1 MGGEIDMEWQNTE
14 QKADKLEKENQKDI
28 EAEPVKVQQSKMKYE
43 FENEGQYLVAKYK
56 EQLDFALYQVMSQYQ
71 SAKKREDDEIK
82 DVKTFGTALLAII
95 LILPL
100 GVLMAI
106 SGGMMFSKIGFV
118 FGLFGCLVVFA
129 DIPFLLYALPLCLYK
144 VMRGFVLMQINKQSR
159 FGLWICKKWNIE
171 VFSSESRQCE
181 NYIRKYRLI
190 LQELEEL
197 RSDLEFTDTVDLQP
211 IKERMANVDTKP
223 NIRVVN
229 SLYGIVNEKI
239 RKASIVVT
247 VLIYILL
254 AVVFF
259 QFYSAILTEINYMM
273 KQL

>member
-254 AVVFF
+254 AVAFF

-273 KQL
+273 KQF

>member
-106 SGGMMFSKIGFV
+106 SGGMMFSKLGFV
-118 FGLFGCLVVFA
+118 FGLLGCLIVLA

-159 FGLWICKKWNIE
+159 FGIWICEKWNIE
-171 VFSSESRQCE
+171 VLSAESRQCE

-197 RSDLEFTDTVDLQP
+197 RSDLEFTDTVDLRP

-223 NIRVVN
+223 NIRVIN

-254 AVVFF
+254 AVAFF

-273 KQL
+273 KQF

>member
-1 MGGEIDMEWQNTE
+1 MGGEIAMEWQNAK
-14 QKADKLEKENQKDI
+14 QKADKLEKDNPKDI
-28 EAEPVKVQQSKMKYE
+28 AAEPAKIQPPKIKYE

-71 SAKKREDDEIK
+71 SAKKREDEEKK
-82 DVKTFGTALLAII
+82 DVKTFGITLLAII

-106 SGGMMFSKIGFV
+106 SGGMMFTKLGFV
-118 FGLFGCLVVFA
+118 FGLLGCLIVLA

-247 VLIYILL
+247 VLVYILL

-259 QFYSAILTEINYMM
+259 RFYGVILSEINYMM
-273 KQL
+273 KQM

>member
-1 MGGEIDMEWQNTE
+1 MEWHNAEYKIEDVEKDKKEDISIQTE
-14 QKADKLEKENQKDI
+14 IQPPKI
-28 EAEPVKVQQSKMKYE
+28 KYE

-71 SAKKREDDEIK
+71 SAKKREDEEMK
-82 DVKTFGTALLAII
+82 DVKTFGFALLAMI
-95 LILPL
+95 LALPI
-100 GVLMAI
+100 GVLIAI
-106 SGGMMFSKIGFV
+106 SGGMMRSIGGV
-118 FGLFGCLVVFA
+118 AFGLFGCLIVLA

-159 FGLWICKKWNIE
+159 FGIWVCEKWNIE
-171 VFSSESRQCE
+171 VFTSESKQCE

-197 RSDLEFTDTVDLQP
+197 HSDLEFAEDIDLRP

-229 SLYGIVNEKI
+229 SLHGIVNEKI
-239 RKASIVVT
+239 KKASIVAT
-247 VLIYILL
+247 VLVYILF
-254 AVVFF
+254 AVAFF
-259 QFYSAILTEINYMM
+259 KFYGVILSEINYMM
-273 KQL
+273 KKL

>member
-144 VMRGFVLMQINKQSR
+144 VMRGFVLMQINKKSR

-254 AVVFF
+254 AVAFF

-273 KQL
+273 KQF

>member
-1 MGGEIDMEWQNTE
+1 MGGENAMEWQNAECKTE
-14 QKADKLEKENQKDI
+14 GAKKDNKEDI
-28 EAEPVKVQQSKMKYE
+28 SIQTKIQPPKIKYE

-71 SAKKREDDEIK
+71 SAKKREDEEKK
-82 DVKTFGTALLAII
+82 DVKTFGIALLAII

-106 SGGMMFSKIGFV
+106 SGGMMFSKLGFV
-118 FGLFGCLVVFA
+118 FGLLGCLIVLA

-159 FGLWICKKWNIE
+159 FGIWICEKWNIE
-171 VFSSESRQCE
+171 VLSAESRQCE

-211 IKERMANVDTKP
+211 IKERMANVDIKP

-254 AVVFF
+254 AVAFF
-259 QFYSAILTEINYMM
+259 QFYSAILNEINYMM

>member
-254 AVVFF
+254 AVAFF
-259 QFYSAILTEINYMM
+259 QFYSAILNEINYMM

>member
-1 MGGEIDMEWQNTE
+1 MGGEIAMEWQNAK
-14 QKADKLEKENQKDI
+14 QKADKLEKDNPKDI
-28 EAEPVKVQQSKMKYE
+28 AAEPAKVQPPKIKYE

-71 SAKKREDDEIK
+71 SAKKREDEEKK
-82 DVKTFGTALLAII
+82 DVKTFGITLLAII

-106 SGGMMFSKIGFV
+106 SGGMMFSKLGFV
-118 FGLFGCLVVFA
+118 FGLLGCLIVLA

-254 AVVFF
+254 AVAFF

-273 KQL
+273 KQF

>member
-1 MGGEIDMEWQNTE
+1 MGGEIAMEWQNAK
-14 QKADKLEKENQKDI
+14 QKADKLEKDNPKDI
-28 EAEPVKVQQSKMKYE
+28 AAEPAKIQPPKIKYE

-71 SAKKREDDEIK
+71 SAKKREDEEKK
-82 DVKTFGTALLAII
+82 DVKTFGIALLAII

-106 SGGMMFSKIGFV
+106 SGGMMFSKLGFV
-118 FGLFGCLVVFA
+118 FGLLGCLIVLA

-247 VLIYILL
+247 VLVYILL

-259 QFYSAILTEINYMM
+259 RFYGVILSEINYMM
-273 KQL
+273 KQM

>member
-1 MGGEIDMEWQNTE
+1 MEWQNME
-14 QKADKLEKENQKDI
+14 QKTDKIDKENQKDI
-28 EAEPVKVQQSKMKYE
+28 AAEPVGDQQPKIKYE

-71 SAKKREDDEIK
+71 SAKKREDDEKK
-82 DVKTFGTALLAII
+82 DVKTFGMALLIII
-95 LILPL
+95 LALPIGILI
-100 GVLMAI
+100 AI
-106 SGGMMFSKIGFV
+106 SGGMMFSKIGFA
-118 FGLFGCLVVFA
+118 FGLLGSLMVLV
-129 DIPFLLYALPLCLYK
+129 DMPFLLYALPLCLYK

-159 FGLWICKKWNIE
+159 LGIWICEKWNIE
-171 VFSSESRQCE
+171 VLSAESRQCE

-247 VLIYILL
+247 VLVYILL

-259 QFYSAILTEINYMM
+259 RFYGVILSEINYMM
-273 KQL
+273 KQM

>member
-144 VMRGFVLMQINKQSR
+144 VMRGFVLMQINKKSR

>member
-1 MGGEIDMEWQNTE
+1 MGGEIAMEWQNAK
-14 QKADKLEKENQKDI
+14 QKADKLEKDNPKDI
-28 EAEPVKVQQSKMKYE
+28 AAEPAKIQPPKIKYE
-43 FENEGQYLVAKYK
+43 FENEGQYLVAKDK

-144 VMRGFVLMQINKQSR
+144 VMRGFVLMQINKKSR

-247 VLIYILL
+247 VLVYILL

-259 QFYSAILTEINYMM
+259 RFYGVILSEINYMM
-273 KQL
+273 KQM

>member
-1 MGGEIDMEWQNTE
+1 MEWQNEEHKTDYE
-14 QKADKLEKENQKDI
+14 GQKEKIVGQAGI
-28 EAEPVKVQQSKMKYE
+28 QQPKIKYE

-71 SAKKREDDEIK
+71 SAKKREDEEKK
-82 DVKTFGTALLAII
+82 DVKTFGIALLAII

-106 SGGMMFSKIGFV
+106 SGGMMFSKLGFV
-118 FGLFGCLVVFA
+118 FGLLGCLIVLA

-159 FGLWICKKWNIE
+159 FGIWICEKWNIE

-181 NYIRKYRLI
+181 NYIRKYQLI

-197 RSDLEFTDTVDLQP
+197 RSDLEFADSVDLQP

-229 SLYGIVNEKI
+229 SFHGIVNKKI
-239 RKASIVVT
+239 KRASIVAT
-247 VLIYILL
+247 VLVYFLL
-254 AVVFF
+254 ATAFF
-259 QFYSAILTEINYMM
+259 QFYGIILSEINYLM
-273 KQL
+273 KKM

>member
-1 MGGEIDMEWQNTE
+1 MGGEIAMEWQNAK
-14 QKADKLEKENQKDI
+14 QKADKLEKDNPKDI
-28 EAEPVKVQQSKMKYE
+28 AAEPAKVQPPKIKYE

-71 SAKKREDDEIK
+71 SAKKREDEEKK
-82 DVKTFGTALLAII
+82 DVKTFGITLLAII

-106 SGGMMFSKIGFV
+106 SGGMMFSKLGFV
-118 FGLFGCLVVFA
+118 FGLLGCLIVLA

-247 VLIYILL
+247 VLVYILL

-259 QFYSAILTEINYMM
+259 RFYGVILSEINYMM
-273 KQL
+273 KQM

>member
-82 DVKTFGTALLAII
+82 DVKTFGIALLAII

-159 FGLWICKKWNIE
+159 FGIWICEKWNIE
-171 VFSSESRQCE
+171 VLSAESRQCE

-254 AVVFF
+254 AVAFF
-259 QFYSAILTEINYMM
+259 QFYSAILNEINYMM

>member
-129 DIPFLLYALPLCLYK
+129 DTPFLLYALPLCLYK

-273 KQL
+273 KQF

>member
-1 MGGEIDMEWQNTE
+1 MGGEIAMERQH
-14 QKADKLEKENQKDI
+14 KGPKI
-28 EAEPVKVQQSKMKYE
+28 KYE

-100 GVLMAI
+100 GVLIAI
-106 SGGMMFSKIGFV
+106 SGGAMLSVGGIL
-118 FGLFGCLVVFA
+118 FGLFGCLLTFA

-171 VFSSESRQCE
+171 VFCSESRQCE
-181 NYIRKYRLI
+181 NYIRKYKLI
-190 LQELEEL
+190 LQEIEEL
-197 RSDLEFTDTVDLQP
+197 RSDLEYLDAVDLEP

-223 NIRVVN
+223 KIRVVN
-229 SLYGIVNEKI
+229 SLYGIVNEKMK
-239 RKASIVVT
+239 KASIVAT
-247 VLIYILL
+247 VLVYILL
-254 AVVFF
+254 ATAFF
-259 QFYSAILTEINYMM
+259 RFYGAILSEINYLMG
-273 KQL
+273 KL

>member
-1 MGGEIDMEWQNTE
+1 MGGEIAMENAE
-14 QKADKLEKENQKDI
+14 QKTDKIEKDNQKDI
-28 EAEPVKVQQSKMKYE
+28 AAEPGKVQQPKIKYE
-43 FENEGQYLVAKYK
+43 FENEWQYLVAKYK

-71 SAKKREDDEIK
+71 CAKKREDDEIK
-82 DVKTFGTALLAII
+82 DVKTFGSALLAMI

-100 GVLMAI
+100 GVLIAI
-106 SGGMMFSKIGFV
+106 SGGMMASAGGLV
-118 FGLFGCLVVFA
+118 FGLFGCVLILA
-129 DIPFLLYALPLCLYK
+129 DLPFLLYALPLCLYK

-181 NYIRKYRLI
+181 NYIRKYRLV

-197 RSDLEFTDTVDLQP
+197 RSDLEFADTVDLQP
-211 IKERMANVDTKP
+211 IKERMANVDIKP

-247 VLIYILL
+247 VLVYILL

-259 QFYSAILTEINYMM
+259 RFCGVILSEINYMM
-273 KQL
+273 KQM

>member
-1 MGGEIDMEWQNTE
+1 MGGEIAMEWQNAK
-14 QKADKLEKENQKDI
+14 QKADKLARDNPKDI
-28 EAEPVKVQQSKMKYE
+28 AAEPAKIQPPKIKYE

-71 SAKKREDDEIK
+71 SVKKREDEEKK
-82 DVKTFGTALLAII
+82 DVKTFGSALLAMI

-100 GVLMAI
+100 GVLIAI
-106 SGGMMFSKIGFV
+106 SGGMMASAGGLV
-118 FGLFGCLVVFA
+118 FGLFGCVLILA
-129 DIPFLLYALPLCLYK
+129 DLPFLLYALPLCLYK

-247 VLIYILL
+247 VLVYILL

-259 QFYSAILTEINYMM
+259 RFYGVILSEINYMM
-273 KQL
+273 KQM

>member
-1 MGGEIDMEWQNTE
+1 MGGEIAMEWQNAK
-14 QKADKLEKENQKDI
+14 QKADKLEKDNPKDI
-28 EAEPVKVQQSKMKYE
+28 AAEPAKVQPPKIKYE

-71 SAKKREDDEIK
+71 SAKKREDEEKK
-82 DVKTFGTALLAII
+82 DVKTFGIALLAII

-106 SGGMMFSKIGFV
+106 SGGMMFSKLGFV
-118 FGLFGCLVVFA
+118 FGLLGCLIVLA

-159 FGLWICKKWNIE
+159 FGIWICEKWNIE
-171 VFSSESRQCE
+171 VLSAESRQCE
-181 NYIRKYRLI
+181 NYIRKYRLV

-211 IKERMANVDTKP
+211 IKERMANVDIKP

-229 SLYGIVNEKI
+229 SLYGIINEKI

-247 VLIYILL
+247 VLVYILL

-259 QFYSAILTEINYMM
+259 RFYGVILSEINYMM
-273 KQL
+273 KQM

>member
-1 MGGEIDMEWQNTE
+1 MGGEIAMEWQNAK
-14 QKADKLEKENQKDI
+14 QKADKLEKDNPKDI
-28 EAEPVKVQQSKMKYE
+28 AAEPAKIQPPKIKYE

-71 SAKKREDDEIK
+71 SAKKREDEEKK
-82 DVKTFGTALLAII
+82 DVKTFGIALLAII

-106 SGGMMFSKIGFV
+106 SGGMMFSKLGFV
-118 FGLFGCLVVFA
+118 FGLLGCLIVLA

-159 FGLWICKKWNIE
+159 FGIWICEKWNIE
-171 VFSSESRQCE
+171 VLSAESRQCE

-197 RSDLEFTDTVDLQP
+197 RSDLEFADTVDLQP

-247 VLIYILL
+247 VLVYILL

-259 QFYSAILTEINYMM
+259 RFYGVILSEINYMM
-273 KQL
+273 KQM

>member
-1 MGGEIDMEWQNTE
+1 MGGENAMEWQNAECKTE
-14 QKADKLEKENQKDI
+14 GAKKDNKEDI
-28 EAEPVKVQQSKMKYE
+28 SIQTKIQPPKIKYE

-71 SAKKREDDEIK
+71 SAKKREDEEKK
-82 DVKTFGTALLAII
+82 DVKTFGIALLAII

-106 SGGMMFSKIGFV
+106 SGGMMFSKLGFV
-118 FGLFGCLVVFA
+118 FGLLGCLIVLA

-159 FGLWICKKWNIE
+159 FGIWICEKWNIE
-171 VFSSESRQCE
+171 VLSAESRQCE
-181 NYIRKYRLI
+181 NYIRKYRLV

-211 IKERMANVDTKP
+211 IKERMANVDIKP

-229 SLYGIVNEKI
+229 SLYGIINEKI

-247 VLIYILL
+247 VLVYILL

-259 QFYSAILTEINYMM
+259 RFYGVILSEINYMM
-273 KQL
+273 KQM

>member
-1 MGGEIDMEWQNTE
+1 MGGENAMEWQNAECKTE
-14 QKADKLEKENQKDI
+14 GAKKDKKEDI
-28 EAEPVKVQQSKMKYE
+28 SIQTKIQPPKIKYE

-71 SAKKREDDEIK
+71 SAKKREDEEKK
-82 DVKTFGTALLAII
+82 DVKTFGIALLAII

-106 SGGMMFSKIGFV
+106 SGGMMFTKLGFV
-118 FGLFGCLVVFA
+118 FGLLGCLIVLA

-159 FGLWICKKWNIE
+159 FGIWICEKWNIE
-171 VFSSESRQCE
+171 VLSAESRQCE

-197 RSDLEFTDTVDLQP
+197 RSDLEFADTVDLQP

-247 VLIYILL
+247 VLVYILL

-259 QFYSAILTEINYMM
+259 RFYGVILSEINYMM
-273 KQL
+273 KQM

>member
-1 MGGEIDMEWQNTE
+1 MDGENAMEWQNAECKTE
-14 QKADKLEKENQKDI
+14 GAKKDNKEDI
-28 EAEPVKVQQSKMKYE
+28 SIQTKIQPPKIKYE

-71 SAKKREDDEIK
+71 SVKKREDEEKK
-82 DVKTFGTALLAII
+82 DVKTFGSALLAMI

-100 GVLMAI
+100 GVLIAI
-106 SGGMMFSKIGFV
+106 SGGMMASAGGLV
-118 FGLFGCLVVFA
+118 FGLFGCVLILA
-129 DIPFLLYALPLCLYK
+129 DLPFLLYALPLCLYK

-181 NYIRKYRLI
+181 NYIRKYRLV

-211 IKERMANVDTKP
+211 IKERMANVDIKP

-239 RKASIVVT
+239 RKAYIVVT
-247 VLIYILL
+247 VLVYILL

-259 QFYSAILTEINYMM
+259 RFYGVILSEINYMM
-273 KQL
+273 KQM

>member
-254 AVVFF
+254 AVAFF
-259 QFYSAILTEINYMM
+259 QFYSVILTEINYMM

>member
-1 MGGEIDMEWQNTE
+1 MGGENAMELQNAECKTE
-14 QKADKLEKENQKDI
+14 GAKKDKKEDI
-28 EAEPVKVQQSKMKYE
+28 SIQTKIQSPKIKYE

-106 SGGMMFSKIGFV
+106 SGGMVFSKIGFV

-129 DIPFLLYALPLCLYK
+129 DTPFLLYALPLCLYK

-229 SLYGIVNEKI
+229 SLFGIVNEKI

-273 KQL
+273 KQF

>member
-254 AVVFF
+254 AVAFF

>member
-1 MGGEIDMEWQNTE
+1 MEWQNAK
-14 QKADKLEKENQKDI
+14 QKADKLEKDNPKDI
-28 EAEPVKVQQSKMKYE
+28 AAEPAKIQPPKIKYE

-71 SAKKREDDEIK
+71 SAKKREDEEKK
-82 DVKTFGTALLAII
+82 DVKTFGIALLAII

-106 SGGMMFSKIGFV
+106 SGGMMFTKLGFV
-118 FGLFGCLVVFA
+118 FGLLGCLIVLA

-211 IKERMANVDTKP
+211 IKERMANVDTKT

-247 VLIYILL
+247 VLVYILL

-259 QFYSAILTEINYMM
+259 RFYGVILSEINYMM
-273 KQL
+273 KQM

>member
-197 RSDLEFTDTVDLQP
+197 RSDLGFTDTVDLQP

-254 AVVFF
+254 AVAFF
-259 QFYSAILTEINYMM
+259 QFYSVILTEINYMM